1 MSDCGKAVWCELLCS
16 EESESAGL
24 RHARLVWDR
33 GWLSSGRSPFLPVH
47 SPAPSAHF
55 HGTQGVALS
64 SVLTHQPPHAHL
76 WAAHTVSA
84 LPVRAPSLPDAA
96 AAAVTTRVKEK
107 RSSGTKKT
115 RTWVT
120 ERDRQEWGF
129 SVSGGGEKTKISLR
143 YCSRRRCCSP
153 GSPEWYCV
161 GTGQVSAASLW
172 KRSRSQCW
180 DTWRKQR
187 WAGFQWTAP
196 VQLIP
201 GCRLQELSE
210 RRSTLK
216 PDMDSRSTTA
226 RSLDASQT
234 VLINLSSCPAG
245 LCSAYFPTE
254 GLFHCIIQ
262 KVKLYYECSAFI
274 FGPTFFLLK
283 EATLPSFWVWE
294 AHILSQ

>member
-96 AAAVTTRVKEK
+96 AAAAVTTRVKEK

-129 SVSGGGEKTKISLR
+129 SVPVLLSWLPWMILCGDWASFSG
-143 YCSRRRCCSP
+143 
-153 GSPEWYCV
+153 
-161 GTGQVSAASLW
+161 
-172 KRSRSQCW
+172 
-180 DTWRKQR
+180 
-187 WAGFQWTAP
+187 
-196 VQLIP
+196 
-201 GCRLQELSE
+201 
-210 RRSTLK
+210 
-216 PDMDSRSTTA
+216 
-226 RSLDASQT
+226 
-234 VLINLSSCPAG
+234 
-245 LCSAYFPTE
+245 
-254 GLFHCIIQ
+254 
-262 KVKLYYECSAFI
+262 
-274 FGPTFFLLK
+274 
-283 EATLPSFWVWE
+283 
-294 AHILSQ
+294 